1 MLRGPSRI
9 EFVVDVARTIRRVT
23 EEHLWEP
30 VLRPAQERWLSLSLV
45 VDLAR
50 SMDVWRPAAREL
62 GRVLEQMGSFARV
75 SLWNWDTE
83 KGNPALLPGLRGQTA
98 GGKPPPRRS
107 ELGKPGGPH
116 VVIVLTDC
124 VSDTWENGMAA
135 TRLADWSHGA
145 HLVLAQVLPERL
157 WRRTALAR
165 ALKVRLHSLAP
176 FAPTAALQVVPADP
190 VLAKILPK
198 KGGGKAETWVALPIV
213 TFDPEPLGRWATAAG
228 ARKSSWVP
236 GVSWLIPS
244 PGMEGSEFARQVN
257 FRRIDTTEDAS
268 ELVQQ
273 FLGVATENARKL
285 ARLLAAAPVISL
297 PVVRLVRDSM
307 LPEARLVH
315 EAEVLLSGLLNVV
328 DNPPGADPE
337 EVRYEFREGVR
348 AQLLKSLPVPV
359 VRDVLE
365 VLSDYVDQHLGQAGR
380 FKTILADPSATPG
393 VIDPGENPIG
403 GVAAEILL
411 RLGETSRVS

>member
-135 TRLADWSHGA
+135 TRLADWALRTPCPGA
-145 HLVLAQVLPERL
+145 SPS
-157 WRRTALAR
+157 RTALEAYR
-165 ALKVRLHSLAP
+165 AGEGVEGSAAFSWP

-228 ARKSSWVP
+228 ARKSFWVP

-380 FKTILADPSATPG
+380 FKTFLADPSATPG